1 MRTNTNRVVAPAE
14 SGVAL
19 PPLTEMQ
26 RAVRAKD
33 GRYDGIFY
41 LGVRTTGIFCR
52 PSCRARP
59 PLMKNVE
66 FFPSV
71 REAMF
76 AGFRACKRCRPL
88 EAPGAPPDW
97 VRKLLAKV
105 EANPEVRIHDAD
117 LRALNLDP
125 ARVRR
130 HFQQTYGMTF
140 QAFARARRLGTALD
154 RLRRGAPIDDVVFD
168 HGYESHSGFR
178 EAFTQVIGRPPGRA
192 RTVQSICLERIETP
206 LGTMIAAAVDAGIC
220 FLEFSDRRGYEGQF
234 ATLRRRFGGAIVPGR
249 SPHLERL
256 RAELEEYFAGRRRR
270 FTVPVVAPGTPFQ
283 EKVWAELRKI
293 PCGETRSYEQIA
305 RAIGTPKAVR
315 AVGTANGMNRI
326 AILLPCHRVVNKS
339 GKLGGYGGGLRRK
352 EFLLRLEGA
361 RFD

>member
-1 MRTNTNRVVAPAE
+1 MRTESKIDPAE
-14 SGVAL
+14 RSVAL
-19 PPLTEMQ
+19 PPVPEMQ

-33 GRYDGIFY
+33 GSYDGIFY

-88 EAPGAPPDW
+88 ETPGAPPEW
-97 VRKLLAKV
+97 MRQLLAKV
-105 EANPEVRIHDAD
+105 DASPDVRLRDAD
-117 LRALNLDP
+117 LRAMNLDP

-130 HFQQTYGMTF
+130 QFRRTYGMTF
-140 QAFARARRLGTALD
+140 QAYARARRLGEAFD

-178 EAFTQVIGRPPGRA
+178 EAFTQVVGRPPGKA
-192 RTVQSICLERIETP
+192 RDLEKIRLERIETP
-206 LGTMIAAAVDAGIC
+206 LGTMIAAAVDAGVC

-234 ATLRRRFGGAIVPGR
+234 ATLRRRFGGAIVPGK
-249 SPHLERL
+249 SVHLDRL
-256 RAELEEYFAGRRRR
+256 RAELAAYFAGRRRR
-270 FTVPVVAPGTPFQ
+270 FTVPIVAPGTPFQ
-283 EKVWAELRKI
+283 ERVWAELRRI

-305 RAIGTPKAVR
+305 RAIGAPKAVR

-352 EFLLRLEGA
+352 EHLLSLEEI
-361 RFD
+361 RR